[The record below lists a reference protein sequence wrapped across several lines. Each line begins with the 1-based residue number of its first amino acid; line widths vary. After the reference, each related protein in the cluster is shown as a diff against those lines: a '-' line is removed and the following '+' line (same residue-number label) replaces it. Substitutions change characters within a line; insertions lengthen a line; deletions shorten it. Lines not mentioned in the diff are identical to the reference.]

1 MCCLHCSFVWEEDM
15 YSVLCWL
22 HIDNGYVDMDVIV
35 HYIVIVFVFFNKVS
49 CRARVG
55 YYGVI
60 VVE

>member
-1 MCCLHCSFVWEEDM
+1 M

-22 HIDNGYVDMDVIV
+22 HINNRYVNMDVIV
-35 HYIVIVFVFFNKVS
+35 HEIDVVFVFFNEVS
-49 CRARVG
+49 CCARIG